1 MTPQQY
7 ERLCELFDQAQA
19 RTPDERAALLREV
32 GAGDPSFAAELQAML
47 ADDQRARDEQ
57 LLQRPCP
64 VNANAILPPG
74 DWPTVVGAAPPAE
87 ASDGLVGR
95 RVGPYLIE
103 QRVGSGGMGS
113 VYRAWR
119 EGDYRQ
125 RVALKVIRPGL
136 GGGDLLRRFQTE
148 RQVLAELAHPHI
160 ARLLDGG
167 TTDDGRPYFVMEFID
182 GEPLDRHCAR
192 RQLSTDERL
201 LLLLAVCAAMEYAH
215 ARGVLHRDLKPDN
228 VLVTA
233 DGTPK
238 VTDFGLAKRLEGA
251 GGGAGAT
258 QSGAVLGTPSY
269 MAPEQA
275 AGRRAEVGPATDV
288 YALGAILYELLTGR
302 PPFRAETP
310 LDTLLQVLKAE
321 PLPPSRLH
329 PKLARD
335 LETICLK
342 CLQKD
347 PVRRYPGVAALAD
360 DLRRFRDGQPIRAR
374 PVPAWERA
382 YRWARRRPAQAALG
396 FAVGLAVLGGAG
408 TALFYGLY
416 RDQQATARL
425 RQVER
430 GQHVN
435 DLWVRG
441 LRFEADEQLGAAKES
456 FDGALAEIAAVP
468 GAVPDDLRRQ
478 IEERRD
484 LVRRRIQERSDRQQ
498 ALERCARF
506 RAHRDEVLSHAANV
520 RAQDADANAARIR
533 HEAPA
538 ALAAL
543 GLAVGERPG
552 AVSDGLS
559 PYQAHL
565 GSPER
570 FRQLAAE
577 CFEVLFLWAEAEAAL
592 PPDLPAA
599 EHEAR
604 SRQALRLLDAA
615 AALGPAYQLPVPRA
629 LHLRRAS
636 HLARLGDEAGARAA
650 RELAAAQEPR
660 TALDHYLAALDAYRG
675 GEFARAAAA
684 SKEVLRLEP
693 EHPWALWLQAL
704 CHFKGRHYAEA
715 KGELLG
721 CLSRRPDFFW
731 ARLLLGAAE
740 GQLGQFDDARLD
752 FARALERADD
762 PLTRWAVLASRGAMW
777 VRCRRW
783 DEAVA
788 DLRQAIQ
795 ERPDAPEAYVAL
807 ALAYQGRRLC
817 AVSTAS
823 LAGPYVA
830 LALACPGG
838 QPADE
843 AVTAL
848 DQALDRRLTD
858 PRLYRTRAELRLAR
872 GEAAAA
878 RRDFER
884 AIALAPEGGAA
895 EALASDYVQLAH
907 LQHQAGEHP
916 AALASCDAA
925 LRVRPDYPPAHRQRA
940 ETLLAQ
946 GNHAAAGQALDRY
959 LENGP
964 SGPDVYLARGLI
976 HLQRRAYAEAAEAFT
991 QSLLLRPDVRALS
1004 YRGWAHLRLGAPR
1017 LALDDFQAALRRE
1030 PTHPD
1035 ALCGRGYVRVS
1046 LGDVSAGVADAEAAL
1061 RHGPRKAPLLYSV
1074 ACLYARAAGELAA
1087 QSRGQPDLR
1096 LLDHCRRQAVALL
1109 RATLRDVP
1117 EERRKAFWR
1126 DNVQREHELAP
1137 FLSARELLDLSRE
1150 YGR

>member
-1 MTPQQY
+1 MTPERYQ
-7 ERLCELFDQAQA
+7 RLCELFDQAQA
-19 RTPDERAALLREV
+19 RPADERAALLEEV
-32 GAGDPSFAAELQAML
+32 GAADSALRAELESLL
-47 ADDQRARDEQ
+47 ADDRKARDEQ
-57 LLQRPCP
+57 LLQGPCP
-64 VNANAILPPG
+64 VNARALFPPG
-74 DWPTVVGAAPPAE
+74 EWPTVTAAPPAAE
-87 ASDGLVGR
+87 ANDDLVGR
-95 RVGPYLIE
+95 RLGPYLVE

-113 VYRAWR
+113 VYRALR

-136 GGGDLLRRFQTE
+136 GGGEALARFRAE

-201 LLLLAVCAAMEYAH
+201 RLLLGVCAAMEYAH

-233 DGTPK
+233 EGAPK
-238 VTDFGLAKRLEGA
+238 VTDFGLAKRLEGSGGEA
-251 GGGAGAT
+251 GPT

-275 AGRRAEVGPATDV
+275 AGRRAEVGPHTDV

-310 LDTLLQVLKAE
+310 LDTLLQVLEAE

-329 PKLARD
+329 PRLARD

-342 CLQKD
+342 CLHKD
-347 PVRRYPGVAALAD
+347 PGRRYPSVAALAD

-374 PVPAWERA
+374 PVSAWERA
-382 YRWARRRPAQAALG
+382 YKWARRRKAQVALG
-396 FAVGLAVLGGAG
+396 VAVGLAVLVGAG
-408 TALFYGLY
+408 TAVSY
-416 RDQQATARL
+416 RL
-425 RQVER
+425 RQLER
-430 GQHVN
+430 RQHVN
-435 DLWVRG
+435 DLWLRG
-441 LRFEADEQLGAAKES
+441 LQAEAAGPDNLGEARQS
-456 FDGALAEIAAVP
+456 FDEALAEIEAVP
-468 GAVPDDLRRQ
+468 GAVSDELRRQ

-484 LVRRRIQERSDRQQ
+484 LVRGRMQDQSDRQK
-498 ALERCARF
+498 ALERCALF
-506 RAHRDEVLSHAANV
+506 RAHRDVVLSHAANV

-533 HEAPA
+533 HEAKA

-552 AVSDGLS
+552 AVGDGLA

-599 EHEAR
+599 EREAR

-615 AALGPAYQLPVPRA
+615 AALGLAYQLPVPRA
-629 LHLRRAS
+629 LHARRAD
-636 HLARLGDEAGARAA
+636 HLARLGDNAGSRAA
-650 RELAAAQEPR
+650 RESAAAQEPR

-684 SKEVLRLEP
+684 CKEALRMEP

-704 CHFKGRHYAEA
+704 CHFRGRQYAEA

-721 CLSRRPDFFW
+721 LLGRRPDFFW
-731 ARLLLGAAE
+731 ARLLLAAAE
-740 GQLGQFDDARLD
+740 GHLGQFDDALFD

-762 PLTRWAVLASRGAMW
+762 PFTRWAVLASRGAVE

-788 DLRQAIQ
+788 DLRQAIE
-795 ERPDAPEAYVAL
+795 ERPDAPEAYVSL
-807 ALAYQGRRLC
+807 ALAHQGAGDPDA
-817 AVSTAS
+817 AV
-823 LAGPYVA
+823 VA
-830 LALACPGG
+830 V
-838 QPADE
+838 E
-843 AVTAL
+843 
-848 DQALDRRLTD
+848 QALGRRLTD
-858 PRLYRTRAELRLAR
+858 PALYRTRAELHLGR

-884 AIALAPEGGAA
+884 AIALAPPGGAA

-907 LQHQAGEHP
+907 LQHQAGEHA

-925 LRVRPDYPPAHRQRA
+925 LRARPDYPPAHRQRA

-946 GNHAAAGQALDRY
+946 GHYAEAGQALDRY
-959 LENGP
+959 LANGP
-964 SGPDVYLARGLI
+964 AAPDDYLARGLI

-991 QSLLLRPDVRALS
+991 QCLFLRPDVRALS
-1004 YRGWAHLRLGAPR
+1004 YRGWAHLRLGALRP
-1017 LALDDFQAALRRE
+1017 ALTDFQAALRRE

-1035 ALCGRGYVRVS
+1035 ALCGRGYVRVC
-1046 LGDVSAGVADAEAAL
+1046 LGDVPAGVADAEKAL
-1061 RHGPRKAPLLYSV
+1061 QHGPRKAPLLYSV
-1074 ACLYARAAGELAA
+1074 ACLYARAAEELAA
-1087 QSRGQPDLR
+1087 QARGQPDPH
-1096 LLDHCRRQAVALL
+1096 LLDHCRRQAVSLL
-1109 RATLRDVP
+1109 RATLGDVP
-1117 EERRKAFWR
+1117 EGQRRAFWR
-1126 DNVQREHELAP
+1126 DNVQHERELVP